1 MDVSDEL
8 AEQLRPIR
16 SWLSIVL
23 ELSLVGFRTLA
34 IQTASE
40 VISFLSANP
49 TPQEVLDYHVSE
61 SAQARLRQLL
71 ILHRAGL
78 LGEGQQQE
86 LDELEKIEH
95 IINYAKGESGRTT
108 AKEKVMP
115 SEVSDSLRQTI
126 SERANHCCEYCL
138 FPQSMALHKHEIDH
152 VVPIQRGGET
162 DKNNLALS
170 Y

>member
-8 AEQLRPIR
+8 AERLRPIR
-16 SWLSIVL
+16 LWLSTVL

-71 ILHRAGL
+71 VLRQAGL

-95 IINYAKGESGRTT
+95 IIIMLKG
-108 AKEKVMP
+108 KV
-115 SEVSDSLRQTI
+115 
-126 SERANHCCEYCL
+126 AN
-138 FPQSMALHKHEIDH
+138 
-152 VVPIQRGGET
+152 
-162 DKNNLALS
+162 
-170 Y
+170 